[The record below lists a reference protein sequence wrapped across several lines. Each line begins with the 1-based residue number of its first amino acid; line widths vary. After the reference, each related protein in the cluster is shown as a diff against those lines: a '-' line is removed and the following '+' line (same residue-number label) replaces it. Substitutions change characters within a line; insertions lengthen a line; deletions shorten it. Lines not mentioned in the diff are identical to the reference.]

1 MGDSAE
7 ESLPGGSQFN
17 AVKLE
22 SAAPVPPSRPQ
33 YMVPPAAPAPIANVS
48 ASNAPHPLD
57 APSNGVAAPQVPA
70 PLPMLVPSLKGKM
83 IRDGSWIV
91 CNGVWAMSEAQHA
104 NPDFTSEFE
113 FRINSSS
120 PAVVA
125 AINAGTIPRA
135 YPLDGLYE
143 GWFKLRKQPPLKGS
157 DKIDEKGLLI
167 TFRQDEEDPLGMDDE
182 EEEGEGERPAS
193 SQYVVEGQGSNR
205 FGNFTLKGSFDSD
218 TGDIVMYREYV
229 ARPLKP
235 IVSQV
240 NRVKR
245 ERQVSTDTRT
255 IIREGTGRIRKQ
267 SSFVTDF
274 DNMPGAASSSS
285 GEAHAKKISKPE
297 ITPAQRIALQFQRC
311 KTLHA
316 DIIRMPQA
324 VYFLE
329 PVDPIS
335 LNIPDYPLIITNPM
349 DLGTVGANLHNE
361 IIIYQTHMEFA
372 DAMRLV
378 FKNALTYNSLR
389 DNLVNIAAR
398 ECLSKFEEKYRA
410 QVTSLNAGASRTT
423 SGQSAAKKAVG
434 KKYPGQN
441 RPNGGGGGGGGGGVA
456 SSSSSG
462 GGGGS
467 QRSRPGGS
475 SGGAG
480 GSAGGYDYA
489 AIPDGSMAQMLEMQR
504 QMLEMQN
511 ELNRLRN
518 AVGQDAALGDSGKP
532 LTLQEKKDLIHHI
545 SDLQPS
551 CMEKIVQIVQQG
563 APERGAYGDV
573 EDIEIPL
580 DELDT
585 YTLRKLQAY
594 VNDARKRG
602 LSSSPAHKRARSSAP
617 SGGVYEGTGFVDD
630 DTDYSLFPPESF

>member
-1 MGDSAE
+1 MNDSAQ
-7 ESLPGGSQFN
+7 SLSGGTQIN
-17 AVKLE
+17 IVKLE
-22 SAAPVPPSRPQ
+22 SAPVPPSPPQ
-33 YMVPPAAPAPIANVS
+33 FMVPPPVALQVPTGA
-48 ASNAPHPLD
+48 ASNASQLMG
-57 APSNGVAAPQVPA
+57 APPAPVTVDQVPA

-83 IRDGSWIV
+83 EKEGTWIV
-91 CNGVWAMSEAQHA
+91 CRGVWAMSEAQHA
-104 NPDFTSEFE
+104 NPDLTSEFE

-120 PAVVA
+120 PSVVA
-125 AINAGTIPRA
+125 ALYAGTVPRA
-135 YPLDGLYE
+135 YPLDGLYQ
-143 GWFKLRKQPPLKGS
+143 GWFKLRKQPPLKGF
-157 DKIDEKGLLI
+157 DKVDEKSLLI
-167 TFRQDEEDPLGMDDE
+167 TFRQDEDEPVDVDD
-182 EEEGEGERPAS
+182 EEGEGVGPKS

-235 IVSQV
+235 IMSQI

-245 ERQVSTDTRT
+245 ERPSSTDTST

-274 DNMPGAASSSS
+274 DNMQGAASNSS
-285 GEAHAKKISKPE
+285 GEHAKKISKPE

-311 KTLHA
+311 KSLHA
-316 DIIRMPQA
+316 EIMRLPQA
-324 VYFLE
+324 VYFLQ

-349 DLGTVGANLHNE
+349 DLGTIGANLHSETIVFATHNE
-361 IIIYQTHMEFA
+361 YA

-378 FKNALTYNSLR
+378 FKNAITFNSLR
-389 DNLVNIAAR
+389 DNPVNIAAR

-423 SGQSAAKKAVG
+423 SGLSAAKKAAG
-434 KKYPGQN
+434 KKYPGHN
-441 RPNGGGGGGGGGGVA
+441 RPTSGAA

-462 GGGGS
+462 SGGGGS

-475 SGGAG
+475 GGSGAG
-480 GSAGGYDYA
+480 GYEYG
-489 AIPDGSMAQMLEMQR
+489 AIPDGSMAAMLEMQR

-518 AVGQDAALGDSGKP
+518 AVGQEALSADSGKP

-563 APERGAYGDV
+563 APDRGAYADAD
-573 EDIEIPL
+573 DIEIPL

-594 VNDARKRG
+594 VNDARERVLG
-602 LSSSPAHKRARSSAP
+602 GSPAHKRARSSAGGGGYYG
-617 SGGVYEGTGFVDD
+617 SGLGLVDGNVD
-630 DTDYSLFPPESF
+630 LSAFPPESF